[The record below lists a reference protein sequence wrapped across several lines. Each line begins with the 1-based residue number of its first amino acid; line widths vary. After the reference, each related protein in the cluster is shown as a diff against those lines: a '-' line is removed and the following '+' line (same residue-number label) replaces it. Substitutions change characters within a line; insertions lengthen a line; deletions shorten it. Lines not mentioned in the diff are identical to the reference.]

1 MHIVIV
7 RFLYITYQG
16 THKVT
21 ILHIIIIMEDKCV
34 SSFNI
39 PVTLFHSSIIRQ
51 MAPRISWILLWQLRA
66 KNSSP
71 FKLCKA
77 EAEIERGS
85 AEKCSQISSTWE
97 DSYCRR
103 ADKNRQ
109 WALLEIVAFINCFHF
124 FPRTRTYFTREDIR
138 SMAFMLPFVKPK
150 LSKSS
155 L

>member
-109 WALLEIVAFINCFHF
+109 WVSSSRNRCIDQLFPLLPEDKNLLHTRGYPFNGLHAAF
-124 FPRTRTYFTREDIR
+124 
-138 SMAFMLPFVKPK
+138 S
-150 LSKSS
+150 
-155 L
+155 